1 MTSHNKFTILYYI
14 NLVKGTVG
22 MGIYLNPGNER
33 FARVLRSKIYVDKT
47 GMLEY
52 LNSALDTE
60 QSCICVSRP
69 RRFGKSITADMLAAY
84 YGVGCDSREMFAKY
98 KAAELSDF
106 SEHLNKYQVI
116 QIDVNTFRH
125 RRDSVTGETIT
136 AMQTVGLFHTEVI
149 RELRQQFP
157 QSVGEND
164 NDLPSVLAKINEDT
178 GEKFVIIIDEW
189 DTIFREDKYD
199 EKAQEAYIN
208 LLRGLFKDSTSKNF
222 LKLAYITGILP
233 IKKYGTQSALNNFRE
248 YTMIMPGR
256 LAEYIGFTEDVYCL
270 DSQIE
275 ISEFYSLIYRMHE
288 KPEMNYINDLHRRG
302 ILLEFL
308 ALAMSATKNMERTMQ
323 SMRYSP
329 EVYVK
334 RAAEFIRYN
343 YATITVSDV
352 VEYVG
357 FSRSYF
363 STLFKQMMGV
373 SLQDYLMKCRI
384 DRSKELLER
393 TELSIQD
400 IAVQAGYDNPLNFSR
415 AFKGVCGTSPV
426 HYRQSWN
433 KEKKKDE

>member
-1 MTSHNKFTILYYI
+1 MKPEDTLKRNRFYHCLEYDHDQTGELCLISCGFEQCDGGVCYGSAVKDCYCLHAVLDGTGVLRINGQIFHPKANQFFLLKEGEFAEYI
-14 NLVKGTVG
+14 ADKQDPWKYCWIGFK
-22 MGIYLNPGNER
+22 GNE
-33 FARVLRSKIYVDKT
+33 
-47 GMLEY
+47 
-52 LNSALDTE
+52 
-60 QSCICVSRP
+60 
-69 RRFGKSITADMLAAY
+69 
-84 YGVGCDSREMFAKY
+84 
-98 KAAELSDF
+98 
-106 SEHLNKYQVI
+106 
-116 QIDVNTFRH
+116 
-125 RRDSVTGETIT
+125 
-136 AMQTVGLFHTEVI
+136 
-149 RELRQQFP
+149 
-157 QSVGEND
+157 
-164 NDLPSVLAKINEDT
+164 
-178 GEKFVIIIDEW
+178 
-189 DTIFREDKYD
+189 
-199 EKAQEAYIN
+199 AQ
-208 LLRGLFKDSTSKNF
+208 K
-222 LKLAYITGILP
+222 
-233 IKKYGTQSALNNFRE
+233 
-248 YTMIMPGR
+248 MC
-256 LAEYIGFTEDVYCL
+256 EYIGFTEDVYCL

-343 YATITVSDV
+343 YATISVSDV